1 MANIIVSTV
10 RQTIVD
16 KKSHVEVFTGARAKK
31 GADGKKVEI
40 AAENRVRSI
49 IINHPDVSAVP
60 SKFSVFVSACLL
72 DVARNQLATLWE
84 ADSSIKE
91 VEEGLFTTDGL
102 LTFAAREAESKR
114 LTGESIKLAI
124 AKFLLTLPEARRA
137 DAQEI
142 MVSMSASAKKG
153 SEVGCK
159 SLGEKLATW
168 ADKQVEGTDDEPNAV
183 LVAVAAKL
191 TARAEELRVQREAFT
206 VDAGF

>member
-1 MANIIVSTV
+1 MA
-10 RQTIVD
+10 
-16 KKSHVEVFTGARAKK
+16 G
-31 GADGKKVEI
+31 
-40 AAENRVRSI
+40 
-49 IINHPDVSAVP
+49 
-60 SKFSVFVSACLL
+60 
-72 DVARNQLATLWE
+72 NQLATLWE